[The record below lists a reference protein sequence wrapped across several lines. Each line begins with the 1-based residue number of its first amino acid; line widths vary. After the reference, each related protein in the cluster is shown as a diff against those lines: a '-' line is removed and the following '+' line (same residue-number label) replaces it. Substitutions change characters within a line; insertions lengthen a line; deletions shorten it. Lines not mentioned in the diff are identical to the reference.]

1 MPRFLNINDVLV
13 QCTAEEE
20 AEFDAK
26 ASANPPPTLEQFK
39 EKKIAKMKAK
49 IALRYSNNVD
59 RYYLKKARLE
69 AEGESYEVPE
79 KIKTYA
85 TALKTVSDKMEID
98 INALSSIDDIR
109 DYKISWPDNPK
120 ENN

>member
-1 MPRFLNINDVLV
+1 MTRYRIRNNNIKVPF
-13 QCTAEEE
+13 TKEEE
-20 AEFDAK
+20 KMQDTLE
-26 ASANPPPTLEQFK
+26 ANPSPTLEQFK
-39 EKKIAKMKAK
+39 EKKIAKMKTK

-109 DYKISWPDNPK
+109 DYKISWPTEP
-120 ENN
+120 EGE

>member
-26 ASANPPPTLEQFK
+26 ASANPPPTLRATI
-39 EKKIAKMKAK
+39 EKKITKMKAK

-69 AEGESYEVPE
+69 AEGKSYEVPE
-79 KIKTYA
+79 KIKNYT

-98 INALSSIDDIR
+98 INALSLIDDVR

-120 ENN
+120 E